1 MPGEKHL
8 YVDLLITGRNF
19 TLNSAREPVTC
30 DNRASIAQ
38 DCQHAIIE
46 SGLATQLLAEKS
58 PTLRADIIMQMILL
72 LEDDERIIPGTV
84 SITGEDSLSG
94 RLMIRADTEE
104 SHDTLVFE
112 VTLND

>member
-1 MPGEKHL
+1 
-8 YVDLLITGRNF
+8 
-19 TLNSAREPVTC
+19 
-30 DNRASIAQ
+30 
-38 DCQHAIIE
+38 
-46 SGLATQLLAEKS
+46 
-58 PTLRADIIMQMILL
+58 MILL

-104 SHDTLVFE
+104 FHDTLVFE